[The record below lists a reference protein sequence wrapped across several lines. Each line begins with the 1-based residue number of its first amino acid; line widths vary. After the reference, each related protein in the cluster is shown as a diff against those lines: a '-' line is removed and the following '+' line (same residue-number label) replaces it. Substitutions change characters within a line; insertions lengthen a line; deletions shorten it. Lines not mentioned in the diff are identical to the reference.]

1 MTCFIGVSRKIACR
15 RRLLSQWVL
24 SAMMV
29 LLVGARARVGNRML
43 RHRRQTALL
52 ATSSSSPPS
61 SLKVCVVGAGYA
73 GLACAYHF
81 KQLAARD
88 RRPLELTIYGREAT
102 IGDIAVSSASA
113 VSAGLLHPVS
123 PRGKLM
129 YAGVQAY
136 DESVA
141 LLDAADTHL
150 RRKPRDDGTA
160 DSRPLYQQTSLVRP
174 CFRET
179 DVVNWRKAAATNAA
193 FVTMLADSAASTSPI
208 PSPQP
213 QATDASTGH
222 EHDGNSAGSTGEGV
236 EAALA
241 YATVHG
247 AYVVDSPR
255 YLRALWAL
263 VNAQAAPSQDTTSP
277 GATTASSPIS
287 TDGGSDGGAPCRV
300 SYRQRQLSS
309 PGDLRALA
317 ADHDVVVVA
326 TGAGSA
332 PLWGPVNGEGPA
344 EEGPLLPFALVRY
357 VFVWRGRFKHV
368 SHGGDFKF

>member
-1 MTCFIGVSRKIACR
+1 M
-15 RRLLSQWVL
+15 
-24 SAMMV
+24 
-29 LLVGARARVGNRML
+29 
-43 RHRRQTALL
+43 
-52 ATSSSSPPS
+52 SSSPTTP
-61 SLKVCVVGAGYA
+61 LEVCVVGAGYA
-73 GLACAYHF
+73 GLACAYHIQ
-81 KQLAARD
+81 QLAARD
-88 RRPLELTIYGREAT
+88 RRPFELTIYGREAN

-136 DESVA
+136 HESVA

-150 RRKPRDDGTA
+150 RRQPRDDGAT

-193 FVTMLADSAASTSPI
+193 FVTMLAEAAASTSPI

-213 QATDASTGH
+213 QATDASSSTGH

-263 VNAQAAPSQDTTSP
+263 VNAQAAPSSDTTVSD
-277 GATTASSPIS
+277 TTASSPIS

-300 SYRQRQLSS
+300 SYRQRQLSA

-332 PLWGPVNGEGPA
+332 PLWGPVTGEGPA

-357 VFVWRGRFKHV
+357 VFVWRG
-368 SHGGDFKF
+368 